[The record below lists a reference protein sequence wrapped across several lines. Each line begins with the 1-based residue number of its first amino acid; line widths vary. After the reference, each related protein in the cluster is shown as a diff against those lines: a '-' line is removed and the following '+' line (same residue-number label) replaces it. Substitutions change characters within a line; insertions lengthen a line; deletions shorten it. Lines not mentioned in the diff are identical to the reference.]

1 MSQTSNLQD
10 FQIYG
15 YATIPDHPMWDKMWQ
30 RAGFD
35 PKQAKQQFRPIY
47 QGLDKIKS
55 PVIVLGEQALRY
67 VTGEQDLFRWR
78 GRQIQK
84 NGLLIYPTLEPQQM
98 LPRFAQEDDDDEGS
112 GLNHAPARFQGTWVY
127 DVQQAMKWGVVPRLL
142 PSFGN
147 YGVDPTMQQW
157 QSWVQRLL
165 AGPRLSFDIETAY
178 KMSKMDD
185 EEWEAQGL
193 IDGQILRISF
203 CAQPGLSVSVSWTSQ
218 YMEGIKTLMAS
229 PLPKIGWNC
238 PAAEHK
244 VLTWDMRWVRADS
257 LKVGDELVGLDEHR
271 PGAGLRRRYRK
282 TVVTACA
289 AAKAELMAVTFDDGT
304 VVRVT
309 PEHPWLVAAKSKT
322 AIGHNTEWRAT
333 AKLTSG
339 MRVAKVVSPWDAELY
354 SYEAGWLAG
363 FYDGEGSVG
372 DKRISLHQN
381 AGATYDYALALVRS
395 FGYTPYSSAVTTTP
409 DSKNGKLRSI
419 GLQGAE
425 TLMRFLGT
433 IRPKR
438 LLTNLK
444 PEHLGVFQAT
454 RDKWRQVVSVQ
465 PLGEAAIM
473 HIETSTHTYLLEG
486 FAAHNCSAFDVPKLE
501 NENIHVAGVIQDYQD
516 AWHIVQSDLPKGL
529 EYVSSYCTNF
539 MPWKHLNN
547 SNPGLYSCIDADVA
561 LQNAIAI
568 DQMLAK
574 QNQTHLFQRHVTQLM
589 PILKAAGKRGNLIDL
604 DYSHALEDEMLIH
617 QKQLAK
623 DVQAMIPEELL
634 PRQRYKRKPEG
645 VENPIPIT
653 LLGEIKVCSVCD
665 QPVSSWAEHMKG
677 RAKPTKKEPDVYNRC
692 KAAGAEAVKRTGTV
706 VEWDVLLPWNPNS
719 ADQLKAYIRHFNH
732 PMGKNRQTDQDSAS
746 GKHLQKLVKK
756 YGQKHPVYKLVAEY
770 KKVSK
775 TISTYVYHNY
785 ADSAGLIHSTYVNG
799 PSTWRL
805 AAKNVN
811 LTNVGKRE
819 GNPWAVR
826 ARRQIVARPGHIF
839 VGADSTSIEAYIVG
853 HLIGDPNFIRMA
865 GKSIHAWLVCQD
877 LGWEFSDETMETVKT
892 QHKDLYSKMKTAIY
906 LLLYGGDPYLM
917 HMENPDTFPTVGA
930 AKETQDKI
938 FNLIPKLAEW
948 QERTRD
954 RAKKEGV
961 LTSLWGYK
969 HHFYDVYTFKRYK
982 NGVLEYDMD
991 GRPKIKL
998 GKDGKRCLAFE
1009 PQNCAA
1015 AFGRDTLLLIGDSKW
1030 GQHMAANCFC
1040 HDAYVLEVPEAQA
1053 AEAEQFLVDTLTRP
1067 VAELSGLRIGC
1078 ESEMGYNWADA
1089 DPKCKLWADGNP
1101 RGMRT
1106 IRKVE
1111 TDNG

>member
-1 MSQTSNLQD
+1 MSQTFNLQD

-35 PKQAKQQFRPIY
+35 PKQAKAQFRPIY

-67 VTGEQDLFRWR
+67 VSGEQDLFRWR
-78 GRQIQK
+78 GRQVQK

-127 DVQQAMKWGVVPRLL
+127 DIQQAMKWGSEAKQL
-142 PSFGN
+142 PPMGN
-147 YGVDPTMQQW
+147 YLVDPPRHHW
-157 QSWVQRLL
+157 DDFVRRLL
-165 AGPRLSFDIETAY
+165 ADRFPISTDIETAY

-185 EEWEAQGL
+185 EEWESQGL
-193 IDGQILRISF
+193 IEGQILRISF
-203 CAQPGLSVSVSWTSQ
+203 CARPGYACSVSWTAQ
-218 YMEGIKTLMAS
+218 YMEGI
-229 PLPKIGWNC
+229 
-238 PAAEHK
+238 
-244 VLTWDMRWVRADS
+244 
-257 LKVGDELVGLDEHR
+257 
-271 PGAGLRRRYRK
+271 
-282 TVVTACA
+282 
-289 AAKAELMAVTFDDGT
+289 
-304 VVRVT
+304 
-309 PEHPWLVAAKSKT
+309 
-322 AIGHNTEWRAT
+322 
-333 AKLTSG
+333 
-339 MRVAKVVSPWDAELY
+339 
-354 SYEAGWLAG
+354 
-363 FYDGEGSVG
+363 
-372 DKRISLHQN
+372 
-381 AGATYDYALALVRS
+381 LALLAS
-395 FGYTPYSSAVTTTP
+395 NIA
-409 DSKNGKLRSI
+409 KIWWNG
-419 GLQGAE
+419 A
-425 TLMRFLGT
+425 M
-433 IRPKR
+433 
-438 LLTNLK
+438 
-444 PEHLGVFQAT
+444 
-454 RDKWRQVVSVQ
+454 
-465 PLGEAAIM
+465 
-473 HIETSTHTYLLEG
+473 
-486 FAAHNCSAFDVPKLE
+486 FDVPKLE
-501 NENIHVAGVIQDYQD
+501 AESHHVGGELRDYQD

-561 LQNAIAI
+561 LQNAISI
-568 DQMLAK
+568 DQMLER

-623 DVQAMIPEELL
+623 DVQAMIPEELK
-634 PRQRYKRKPEG
+634 PRKRYKRMPFADDVLDNADDSGRVYWDYRLFES
-645 VENPIPIT
+645 VNVT
-653 LLGEIKVCSVCD
+653 SEIKVCSHCA

-677 RAKPTKKEPDVYNRC
+677 RAKPTKAEPDAFNRC
-692 KAAGAEAVKRTGTV
+692 KAAGATSIKQMGLVT
-706 VEWDVLLPWNPNS
+706 EWDEILDWNPNS

-756 YGQKHPVYKLVAEY
+756 YGLKHPVYKLVAEY

-805 AAKNVN
+805 AAKNLN

-991 GRPKIKL
+991 GRPKVKL

-1101 RGMRT
+1101 RGMKT